1 MAISTRLGQCSDSRR
16 GLVKRGRHKRS
27 RRGVIIVLSALLLI
41 FLMAILAFSID
52 LGFMQNARVE
62 MDRAVDAGA
71 LAGAGMLV
79 EGNSEAADEARI
91 FAQHNPVAGKPL
103 TNDELDIQVG
113 VWNRDTRTFSP
124 STTLPYAIS
133 VRAERPNVRPMFFGR
148 VLGRD
153 SFGVAS
159 EAIAVYQPRDIV
171 LVLDYS
177 GSMNDDSEFRNISS
191 IGQDEVEANL
201 LQIYQELGSP
211 TFGSLPFDPAWIT
224 VTGNAPQNTSQP
236 QIQVEYR
243 FSTVRVTS
251 TKPFSRVRLYRG
263 SAYQNFFGQGTL
275 DATSGLYEQIL
286 TYNGSSQITRVD
298 VRAGHNGLPHTSSNQ
313 YSETILFDTASRIR
327 AHARTCFGLD
337 GVGYPYPQGSWDNF
351 IDYCRTSSFNS
362 DAGYH
367 HRFGLLNLVNY
378 WLERQPAANQTP
390 DLWMTSEQPI
400 TAVKNAVSVFIAFMQ
415 EKETDDRV
423 ALSVY
428 NSPSGD
434 AILERSLAQD
444 FDQLES
450 ISRHRQAGHY
460 DPFTN
465 IGAGLREA
473 WMELDQNARPGAF
486 KMIVLMTDGIANR
499 PSSDPIGYVLDQVA
513 ECQSRKYPVITI
525 SLGANAD
532 TSLMQQ
538 VADMTGG
545 VHFNIPGGQTVAQ
558 YEAALKDTFRKI
570 AEKRP
575 LQLVQ

>member
-1 MAISTRLGQCSDSRR
+1 MAISIRLGQCADSRR
-16 GLVKRGRHKRS
+16 GVTRYRSGKRR
-27 RRGVIIVLSALLLI
+27 RRGVIIVLTALLLI
-41 FLMAILAFSID
+41 GMMAILAFSID
-52 LGFMQNARVE
+52 IGYMQNARVE

-79 EGNSEAADEARI
+79 EGDAEAANEARI
-91 FAQHNPVAGKPL
+91 FAQQNPVAGRPL
-103 TNDELDIQVG
+103 ENNELQIQVG
-113 VWNRDTRTFSP
+113 AWDRDSRTFTP

-153 SFGVAS
+153 SFSVAS
-159 EAIAVYQPRDIV
+159 EAVAVYQPRDIV

-177 GSMNDDSEFRNISS
+177 GSMNDDSEFRNIGS

-201 LQIYQELGSP
+201 LQIYQELGAP
-211 TFGSLPFDPAWIT
+211 TFGTLPFAPEWLT
-224 VTGNAPQNTSQP
+224 VTGNAPQNSSQP

-243 FSTVRVTS
+243 FHTVRVTS
-251 TKPFSRVRLYRG
+251 TKPFSRVRVYRG
-263 SAYQNFFGQGTL
+263 SSFQNYFGQGTL
-275 DATSGLYEQIL
+275 DASSGLYEQVL
-286 TYNGSSQITRVD
+286 TFNGSSQITRVD
-298 VRAGHNGLPHTSSNQ
+298 VRSGFNDLPHTSSNQ
-313 YSETILFDTASRIR
+313 YNETILFDTASRIR
-327 AHARTCFGLD
+327 AHARASFGLD
-337 GVGYPYPQGSWDNF
+337 GVSYPYPQGSWNDF
-351 IDYCRTSSFNS
+351 IDYCRSSSSNR
-362 DAGYH
+362 DAGYYYQ
-367 HRFGLLNLVNY
+367 FGLLNLVNY
-378 WLERQPAANQTP
+378 WLERQPAAHQTP
-390 DLWMTSEQPI
+390 DLWKTSEQPI

-434 AILERSLAQD
+434 ALLERQLAQD

-473 WMELDQNARPGAF
+473 WMELDQNARAGAF

-499 PSSDPIGYVLDQVA
+499 PSSDPVGYVLEQVA
-513 ECQSRKYPVITI
+513 ECQNRKYPVITI

-532 TSLMQQ
+532 TALMQQ

-545 VHFNIPGGQTVAQ
+545 IHFNVPGGQTVAQ

-575 LQLVQ
+575 LQLVH